1 MVTHVKVLGALHIIF
16 GALGVLVGLGILLMF
31 GGISAVVGMSD
42 QSGDAAVA
50 IPILGGI
57 GAFLF
62 VLVLI
67 LALPGII
74 AGIGLLQFR
83 SWARTLAIILSAI
96 SLLNFPF
103 GTALGIYGLWVLL
116 QTSTEPLFRR

>member
-1 MVTHVKVLGALHIIF
+1 MVTHVKVLGTLHIIF
-16 GALGVLVGLGILLMF
+16 GALGVFVGLGILLMF

-57 GAFLF
+57 AAFLF

-67 LALPGII
+67 LALPGIV

-83 SWARTLAIILSAI
+83 SWARTLTIILSAI